1 MTAKPLLSVVIV
13 NYNGGPLLRDCLSRL
28 VAAVP
33 PETEIFVVDNA
44 SRDGS
49 ARATEN
55 FPAVRLIR
63 NVRNVGYGVANN
75 QALRV
80 AQGEFIL
87 FLNPDALVAPDAISI
102 GLAYLRANPDVG
114 ILGARILLPDG
125 RLDPPARRSF
135 KTPATY
141 LYKTVGLSRAFPRH
155 RRFGRY
161 YLSYLDE
168 REMADVD
175 SVVGAFMLLPHTL
188 IDQIGGFDERFFLY
202 CEDEDLCWRARQA
215 DWRVVYHPGVVVEHH
230 KGSSTGQRPV
240 RTVWHFHRSLVLY
253 HRKNIAPRYP
263 MFVNAAVYAGI
274 AAGLTVGVVRIAAT
288 SAARSRQVQPQAMT
302 TALSSPADDTIRVR
316 PRRSSA
322 ERAAKRLLDVVASA
336 TLLVV
341 LSPLLAAI
349 ALAVKLDDGGP
360 VLYRWRVVGRD
371 GRPFTGYKF
380 RSMVTDADELKAAL
394 EGANE
399 MSGPVFKMRGDPRI
413 TRVGR
418 ILRRYSLDELP
429 QLWSVLVGEMSLV
442 GPRPPLQS
450 EYARF
455 SERQRAKLA
464 VKPGI
469 TCLWQVA
476 GRNDITDFEDW
487 LRLDLEYIERWSL
500 GLDLQILVRT
510 VPAVL
515 SGRGAS

>member
-1 MTAKPLLSVVIV
+1 MT
-13 NYNGGPLLRDCLSRL
+13 
-28 VAAVP
+28 
-33 PETEIFVVDNA
+33 TA
-44 SRDGS
+44 SS
-49 ARATEN
+49 
-55 FPAVRLIR
+55 FPASDTVPVR
-63 NVRNVGYGVANN
+63 
-75 QALRV
+75 
-80 AQGEFIL
+80 
-87 FLNPDALVAPDAISI
+87 
-102 GLAYLRANPDVG
+102 
-114 ILGARILLPDG
+114 
-125 RLDPPARRSF
+125 ARRS
-135 KTPATY
+135 P
-141 LYKTVGLSRAFPRH
+141 
-155 RRFGRY
+155 
-161 YLSYLDE
+161 
-168 REMADVD
+168 
-175 SVVGAFMLLPHTL
+175 
-188 IDQIGGFDERFFLY
+188 
-202 CEDEDLCWRARQA
+202 
-215 DWRVVYHPGVVVEHH
+215 
-230 KGSSTGQRPV
+230 
-240 RTVWHFHRSLVLY
+240 
-253 HRKNIAPRYP
+253 
-263 MFVNAAVYAGI
+263 
-274 AAGLTVGVVRIAAT
+274 
-288 SAARSRQVQPQAMT
+288 
-302 TALSSPADDTIRVR
+302 
-316 PRRSSA
+316 A

-349 ALAVKLDDGGP
+349 ALAVRLDDGGP

-394 EGANE
+394 EAANE

-476 GRNDITDFEDW
+476 GRNEITDFEDW